1 MNPGSSVPESGVVPP
16 AAPPA
21 ASPATPPPAPA
32 APPAR
37 AAPASAPVPA
47 PAPEG
52 QPLQRWLAAVPPR
65 VLLTLLVTAAISM
78 VVLAISELAF
88 TEIEAG
94 RNAARQVANART
106 QALQLRES
114 LVQAE
119 SAQRGY
125 LITADERYLRPFDG
139 SVDRVRSALGE
150 LQRLGAVLVELREP
164 LQAIN
169 PMAEEKIDEMR
180 LTVHYT
186 QQGNRIDAVQIMA
199 GGKGLSLMEGI
210 VSRCNQLV
218 QALDHM
224 DAARTEELTRIF
236 LLQRIGVGL
245 IVFLNLVFLAI
256 LGVRTVRHF
265 YEREQHR
272 AELARQAQELERVV
286 AERTEELSS
295 LSTYLQSSTEREK
308 TRLAR
313 DLHDELGGI
322 LTAAKIDASWLEGF
336 ASTAEPDV
344 QQRMRR
350 LSASLD
356 EAVELKRRVIENL
369 RPSLLD
375 HLGLAAAVEWHAQE
389 SCEKA
394 GIECAVSVPEAM
406 DPIPPEVAI
415 AVYRIVQESL
425 TNALKYAQARCIE
438 VQLRQPPGR
447 LELRVADDG
456 IGIANFEPTHMTHG
470 IAGMRQRARSL
481 GGDFHLRTAPGE
493 GTEIVAVFPLREE
506 VVDDEQPLAA

>member
-1 MNPGSSVPESGVVPP
+1 MNTTSTSLPE
-16 AAPPA
+16 
-21 ASPATPPPAPA
+21 PAT
-32 APPAR
+32 
-37 AAPASAPVPA
+37 
-47 PAPEG
+47 APEG
-52 QPLQRWLAAVPPR
+52 QLLQRWLAAVPPR

-94 RNAARQVANART
+94 RNAAHQVASARMQVT
-106 QALQLRES
+106 QLRES

-139 SVDRVRSALGE
+139 AVDRVRGALGE
-150 LQRLGAVLVELREP
+150 LQRLAAVLIELRLP
-164 LQAIN
+164 LQALT
-169 PMAEEKIDEMR
+169 PMAEAKIDEMR

-186 QQGNRIDAVQIMA
+186 RQGNRIDAVQIMA
-199 GGKGLSLMEGI
+199 TGKGMTVMEGI
-210 VSRCNQLV
+210 VTRSNELV
-218 QALDHM
+218 QALDRM
-224 DAARTEELTRIF
+224 DADRTEEINRIF
-236 LLQRIGVGL
+236 MLQRIGVGL

-265 YEREQHR
+265 YDREQHR
-272 AELARQAQELERVV
+272 AELTRQAQELERVV

-308 TRLAR
+308 SRLAR

-336 ASTAEPDV
+336 ASGVEPEM

-356 EAVELKRRVIENL
+356 EAVEVKRRVIENL

-389 SCEKA
+389 TCDKA
-394 GIECAVSVPEAM
+394 GIQCDVHVPAAM

-425 TNALKYAQARCIE
+425 TNALKYAQARRIE
-438 VQLRQPPGR
+438 VELLQPPGR

-456 IGIANFEPTHMTHG
+456 IGIANFEPSHLTHG

-481 GGDFHLRTAPGE
+481 GGDFRLRTAPGE
-493 GTEIVAVFPLREE
+493 GTEILASFPLKEE
-506 VVDDEQPLAA
+506 VFDGEEEPLAA

>member
-1 MNPGSSVPESGVVPP
+1 MTET
-16 AAPPA
+16 
-21 ASPATPPPAPA
+21 TPPDGP
-32 APPAR
+32 
-37 AAPASAPVPA
+37 
-47 PAPEG
+47 
-52 QPLQRWLAAVPPR
+52 PLQRWLSAVPPR

-94 RNAARQVANART
+94 RNAARQITDART
-106 QALQLRES
+106 QVTQMRES
-114 LVQAE
+114 IVQAE
-119 SAQRGY
+119 SSQRGY
-125 LITADERYLRPFDG
+125 LITADQRYLQPFDG
-139 SVDRVRSALGE
+139 SIERVRATLAE
-150 LQRLGAVLVELREP
+150 LQRLAALQPELREP
-164 LQAIN
+164 LQALN
-169 PMAEEKIDEMR
+169 PLVDEKVDDMR

-186 QQGNRIDAVQIMA
+186 GQGNRIDAVQIMA
-199 GGKGLSLMEGI
+199 NGRGLALM
-210 VSRCNQLV
+210 
-218 QALDHM
+218 QAIDQRTTQVLRTLDRLESTRIE
-224 DAARTEELTRIF
+224 DINRIF

-272 AELARQAQELERVV
+272 AELSRQAQELERVV

-308 TRLAR
+308 SRLAR

-336 ASTAEPDV
+336 ATTSDPEV

-356 EAVELKRRVIENL
+356 EAVEVKRRVIENL

-375 HLGLAAAVEWHAQE
+375 HLGLAAAVEWYAQE
-389 SCEKA
+389 TCDKA
-394 GIECAVSVPEAM
+394 GIASEVQVPAAM
-406 DPIPPEVAI
+406 DPIPPEVSI

-425 TNALKYAQARCIE
+425 TNALKYAQAKRIE
-438 VQLRQPPGR
+438 VTLKQPPGR

-456 IGIANFEPTHMTHG
+456 IGIADFEPGHFTHG

-481 GGDFHLRTAPGE
+481 GGDFTLHTAPGR
-493 GTEIVAVFPLREE
+493 GTEVLVTFPLKEE
-506 VVDDEQPLAA
+506 LADESEPVPLAA

>member
-1 MNPGSSVPESGVVPP
+1 MPDPHHRTESP
-16 AAPPA
+16 
-21 ASPATPPPAPA
+21 
-32 APPAR
+32 
-37 AAPASAPVPA
+37 
-47 PAPEG
+47 
-52 QPLQRWLAAVPPR
+52 PLQQWLAAVPPR

-88 TEIEAG
+88 TEIDAG
-94 RNAARQVANART
+94 RRAARQVLDARVQVT
-106 QALQLRES
+106 QLRES
-114 LVQAE
+114 LTQAE
-119 SAQRGY
+119 SSQRGY
-125 LITADERYLRPFDG
+125 LITAEERYLKPFDG
-139 SVDRVRSALGE
+139 AVERVRTTLAE
-150 LQRLGAVLVELREP
+150 LQRLGALLPEMRAA
-164 LQAIN
+164 LQALA
-169 PMAEEKIDEMR
+169 PMVDEKVDEMR

-186 QQGNRIDAVQIMA
+186 AQGNRIDAVQIVA
-199 GGKGLSLMEGI
+199 TAKGLALMEA
-210 VSRCNQLV
+210 VVQRTDELL
-218 QALDHM
+218 QALDTL
-224 DAARTEELTRIF
+224 DATRTEEINRIF
-236 LLQRIGVGL
+236 LMQRIGVGL

-272 AELARQAQELERVV
+272 EELTRQAQALERVV

-295 LSTYLQSSTEREK
+295 LSTYLQTSTEREK

-336 ASTAEPDV
+336 ASGADPEV

-375 HLGLAAAVEWHAQE
+375 HLGLAAAVEWHVQE
-389 SCEKA
+389 VCDKA
-394 GIECAVSVPEAM
+394 GLACRVKVPPAM

-415 AVYRIVQESL
+415 ACYRIVQESL
-425 TNALKYAQARCIE
+425 TNAVKYAQARHIDVE
-438 VQLRQPPGR
+438 LRQPPGR
-447 LELRVADDG
+447 LELSVADDG
-456 IGIANFEPTHMTHG
+456 VGIANFEPAHFTHG

-481 GGDFHLRTAPGE
+481 GGEFSLQTAAGQ
-493 GTEIVAVFPLREE
+493 GTRVVVSFPLKEE
-506 VVDDEQPLAA
+506 VTGDDEAVPVEA

>member
-1 MNPGSSVPESGVVPP
+1 
-16 AAPPA
+16 
-21 ASPATPPPAPA
+21 
-32 APPAR
+32 
-37 AAPASAPVPA
+37 
-47 PAPEG
+47 
-52 QPLQRWLAAVPPR
+52 
-65 VLLTLLVTAAISM
+65 
-78 VVLAISELAF
+78 
-88 TEIEAG
+88 
-94 RNAARQVANART
+94 
-106 QALQLRES
+106 
-114 LVQAE
+114 VQAE
-119 SAQRGY
+119 SAQRGF
-125 LITADERYLRPFDG
+125 LITADERYMRPFDG
-139 SVDRVRSALGE
+139 AVDRVRGALGE
-150 LQRLGAVLVELREP
+150 LQRLAAVLVELRQP
-164 LQAIN
+164 LQSLT

-180 LTVHYT
+180 ITVHYT
-186 QQGNRIDAVQIMA
+186 RQGNRIDAVQIMA
-199 GGKGLSLMEGI
+199 GGKGVSLMEGI
-210 VSRCNQLV
+210 VARSNELV
-218 QALDHM
+218 KALDDM
-224 DAARTEELTRIF
+224 DAARTEEINRIF

-265 YEREQHR
+265 YDREQHR
-272 AELARQAQELERVV
+272 AELTRQAQELERVV

-308 TRLAR
+308 SRLAR

-336 ASTAEPDV
+336 ASGAEPEV
-344 QQRMRR
+344 QQRMQR

-356 EAVELKRRVIENL
+356 EAVEVKRRVIENL

-389 SCEKA
+389 TCEKA
-394 GIECAVSVPEAM
+394 GIECMVDVPVAM

-425 TNALKYAQARCIE
+425 TNAMKYAQARRIE

-456 IGIANFEPTHMTHG
+456 IGIADFEPGHLTHG

-481 GGDFHLRTAPGE
+481 GGDFSLRTAPGE
-493 GTEIVAVFPLREE
+493 GTEILATFPLREE
-506 VVDDEQPLAA
+506 ILDDDEQEPLAA

>member
-1 MNPGSSVPESGVVPP
+1 MHTTLDEPMPEPTTEKDPSTGT
-16 AAPPA
+16 
-21 ASPATPPPAPA
+21 AT
-32 APPAR
+32 
-37 AAPASAPVPA
+37 
-47 PAPEG
+47 
-52 QPLQRWLAAVPPR
+52 PLQRWLQAVPPR

-88 TEIEAG
+88 TEIESSRQAE
-94 RNAARQVANART
+94 RQVSDSRT
-106 QALQLRES
+106 QLTLLRES
-114 LVQAE
+114 LMQAE
-119 SAQRGY
+119 SSQRGY
-125 LITADERYLRPFDG
+125 LITADDRYLKPFDG
-139 SVDRVRSALGE
+139 AVERARTTLAE
-150 LQRLGAVLVELREP
+150 LQRLAALLPQLREP
-164 LQAIN
+164 LQRLQ
-169 PMAEEKIDEMR
+169 PLVDEKVDEMR

-186 QQGNRIDAVQIMA
+186 QQGNRIDAVQIVVTGRGIA
-199 GGKGLSLMEGI
+199 LMEQ
-210 VSRCNQLV
+210 VTRESDQLLRDL
-218 QALDHM
+218 ASLN
-224 DAARTEELTRIF
+224 DARNEDINRIF
-236 LLQRIGVGL
+236 MLQRVGVGL

-272 AELARQAQELERVV
+272 MELSAQAAELERQV

-308 TRLAR
+308 GRLAR

-336 ASTAEPDV
+336 ASGGDADV
-344 QQRMRR
+344 QQRMKR

-356 EAVELKRRVIENL
+356 EAVEVKRRVIENL

-389 SCEKA
+389 TCEKA
-394 GIECAVSVPEAM
+394 GVACEVKVPEAM

-425 TNALKYAQARCIE
+425 TNAVKYAQARTIKVE
-438 VQLRQPPGR
+438 LRQPPGR
-447 LELRVADDG
+447 LALHVKDDG
-456 IGIANFEPTHMTHG
+456 IGIANFEPAHLTHG

-481 GGDFHLRTAPGE
+481 GGSFALHTAPGE
-493 GTEIVAVFPLREE
+493 GTEVVAVFPLKEMDEE
-506 VVDDEQPLAA
+506 PLPVAAE